1 MTPEV
6 RELMIRVRDANLFL
20 RSPVHAPYRG
30 PTLIPGKGASVQN
43 SGILS
48 CGSSG
53 PCSCALQIRKRTSS
67 APSGAPFKDVFWPFG
82 GTSSIYLCVWG
93 GRCRYSKDLTLH
105 FMGTSVHSPKVALP
119 QPRPA
124 KGTESRAGDQGWGVT
139 QAHQTRPWWPRGGG
153 RRSPVTRDGVSS
165 VSLRARARQPSCA
178 LVPAGFTHRII
189 TAGITHNCQE
199 RLGHRKTVSYNCPF
213 ALHQ

>member
-1 MTPEV
+1 MLRIVVPHSSPGRAQVSRTPAFYHV
-6 RELMIRVRDANLFL
+6 AQVALAHVPC
-20 RSPVHAPYRG
+20 RSGSGHPVLHPG
-30 PTLIPGKGASVQN
+30 PPSKMSF
-43 SGILS
+43 
-48 CGSSG
+48 G
-53 PCSCALQIRKRTSS
+53 PLEAHQVYIC
-67 APSGAPFKDVFWPFG
+67 V
-82 GTSSIYLCVWG
+82 CVWG
-93 GRCRYSKDLTLH
+93 GCRYSKDLTLH

-165 VSLRARARQPSCA
+165 VSLSARARQPSCA